1 MRTTAL
7 VLLAAA
13 ILLVAGCAG
22 PEVTVTDGGTV
33 VPASG
38 AGTASAGRASTGTTS
53 GPATPAPSPST
64 RPFPTNYVSVDKT
77 ITDTGL
83 GHQVTVSRILR
94 ALPWPDGYTA
104 SSEAYELVAVELTLT
119 ASTTFKA
126 PLRAQDLSVTTGSA
140 YPGRPDTIDNA
151 MLRAAN
157 LALLP
162 AQVETDKSAKGW
174 IVFRV
179 DPRNAPKLTLTYTR
193 PASKVTD
200 TGQVFGSKVFT
211 TDLVG

>member
-7 VLLAAA
+7 VLLAAGT
-13 ILLVAGCAG
+13 LLVGGCAG
-22 PEVTVTDGGTV
+22 PEVTATDGGTV

-38 AGTASAGRASTGTTS
+38 AGTASAGTASTGTTS
-53 GPATPAPSPST
+53 GPATPAPST
-64 RPFPTNYVSVDKT
+64 TPFPTNYVSVDKT

-126 PLRAQDLSVTTGSA
+126 PLRTQDLSVTTGSA

-151 MLRAAN
+151 MLQAAN
-157 LALLP
+157 LTLLP
-162 AQVETDKSAKGW
+162 AQVEAGKSAKGW

-179 DPRNAPKLTLTYTR
+179 DPQNAPKLTLTYTR

-211 TDLVG
+211 TDIVG